1 MTGLMQN
8 IVDYIPQLQRYAFAL
23 TYNADEAEELVQE
36 SLLRA
41 IAKRHSWSSVKRPR
55 AYLFSILHNLHVDR
69 RKKALSEANHLNW
82 MKIGEPADRATD
94 PTIAYDL
101 ARALQR
107 IPRRQQQVIEMIS
120 VEGLTYREAASIL
133 GVPAG
138 TVMSRLSRGRT
149 ALRRLLNGRRAYGR

>member
-1 MTGLMQN
+1 MTGAMVN
-8 IVDYIPQLQRYAFAL
+8 IVDFIPQLQRYAFAL
-23 TYNADEAEELVQE
+23 TYNADEAEDLVQE

-41 IAKRHSWSSVKRPR
+41 IAKRPSWNGVKRPR

-69 RKKALSEANHLNW
+69 RKKAQSEANHLNW
-82 MKIGEPADRATD
+82 MSVGEPFDKAAD
-94 PTIAYDL
+94 PSIAYDL
-101 ARALQR
+101 ERALRR
-107 IPRRQQQVIEMIS
+107 IPRRQRQVIVLII

-149 ALRRLLNGRRAYGR
+149 ALRRVLDGRRARGA

>member
-1 MTGLMQN
+1 MTGMAEN
-8 IVDYIPQLQRYAFAL
+8 IVNYLPQLQRYALAL

-41 IAKRHSWSSVKRPR
+41 LAKCPSWGSIRRPR

-69 RKKALSEANHLNW
+69 RKKAQSEANHLKA
-82 MKIGEPADRATD
+82 MKIGEPSDKTPD
-94 PTIAYDL
+94 PTITYDL
-101 ARALQR
+101 ARALRR
-107 IPRRQQQVIEMIS
+107 IPSRQRQVIVLIF

-149 ALRRLLNGRRAYGR
+149 ALRRILDGRGARGD